1 MIEESPPPSPEEPR
15 LALIRFIEAARS
27 HGAPDDFIYRLLQ
40 RRGWPDQTIDM
51 AFSYIY
57 EQITG
62 QIIPVPRG
70 RRSES
75 ARDAFIYLLSFI
87 TLGIWVQALGEIG
100 FIVVDILVPDPLN
113 QGYWGFS
120 YSLASSLA
128 RLIVVF
134 PIYLLLMRMLSQDL
148 SNHPEKYQS
157 GLRKWLTYLA
167 LLIAALVAI
176 IDIVVFLTSLLQGDL
191 TLRFTLKVL
200 IVFVLAGGILWYYLT
215 WLQRQPGRV

>member
-1 MIEESPPPSPEEPR
+1 MIEESPPPSPDERR
-15 LALIRFIEAARS
+15 LALIRFIEAARAQ
-27 HGAPDDFIYRLLQ
+27 GAPDDFIYRLLQ
-40 RRGWPDQTIDM
+40 RRGWSDQAIDV
-51 AFSYIY
+51 AFSDIY
-57 EQITG
+57 ESLTG
-62 QIIPVPRG
+62 QMIPMPRG

-75 ARDAFIYLLSFI
+75 ARDAFLYLLSFI

-100 FIVVDILVPDPLN
+100 FIAVDILVPDPLN
-113 QGYWGFS
+113 PGYWGFN

-134 PIYLLLMRMLSQDL
+134 PIYLLLMRMLSHDL
-148 SNHPEKYQS
+148 SDHPEKYQS

-167 LLIAALVAI
+167 LLIAALIAI
-176 IDIVVFLTSLLQGDL
+176 IDVVIFLTSLLQGEL

-200 IVFVLAGGILWYYLT
+200 IVFVLAGGVFGYYLT